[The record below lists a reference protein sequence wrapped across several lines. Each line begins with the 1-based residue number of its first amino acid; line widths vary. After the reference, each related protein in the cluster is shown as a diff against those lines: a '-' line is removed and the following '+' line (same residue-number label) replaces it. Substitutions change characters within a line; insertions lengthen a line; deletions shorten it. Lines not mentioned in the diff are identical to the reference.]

1 MIVDPPPKFNSDESD
16 VLSICYGQSM
26 ENRSN
31 EVISKIV
38 LTHLLKRW
46 DENTTRLHPS
56 SIAMTPA
63 EHIYLK
69 ICCII
74 LK

>member
-1 MIVDPPPKFNSDESD
+1 MIVDPPPKLDSDESD
-16 VLSICYGQSM
+16 FLSCCYDPSM
-26 ENRSN
+26 ENKSN
-31 EVISKIV
+31 EVISKAV
-38 LTHLLKRW
+38 LTHMLKRW
-46 DENTTRLHPS
+46 YESKTQSHPS

-69 ICCII
+69 VCCII